1 MKLSFC
7 LPLTNNPHPPPHH
20 QKIKTNFAQEKEMP
34 DTMHKKSMLLD
45 HSLRYLE
52 EKYVKENSSQ
62 QYPKQTFRLM

>member
-1 MKLSFC
+1 
-7 LPLTNNPHPPPHH
+7 
-20 QKIKTNFAQEKEMP
+20 MP
-34 DTMHKKSMLLD
+34 DTMQNKPMQLD